1 MCKPLNL
8 VSPALARVGCVIVVT
23 VVDKL
28 HARAMLGPG
37 PGPPHRNLELAGRA
51 VVCTANNQT
60 FKSLTKP
67 SAGPPVREV
76 QAQHRCLHPRQG
88 EIYWLSPGLTLSPCQ
103 EFGLKNFS
111 LSLFLCQEFGLKNLR
126 TIHRLDRLTSGLL
139 MFGRNPRKAREMEQQ
154 IRNRQV
160 VLRFLLLPYHALSP
174 ICLPS
179 TFSLSSLVFYRCRT
193 GAERIRLSCGRRI
206 SRGEDRVQPT
216 GGGRQLQDWGLQGEQ

>member
-1 MCKPLNL
+1 M
-8 VSPALARVGCVIVVT
+8 
-23 VVDKL
+23 
-28 HARAMLGPG
+28 
-37 PGPPHRNLELAGRA
+37 
-51 VVCTANNQT
+51 CTANNQT

-88 EIYWLSPGLTLSPCQ
+88 EIDWLSPGLTLSPCQ

-111 LSLFLCQEFGLKNLR
+111 LSLFPCQEFGLKNLR

-160 VLRFLLLPYHALSP
+160 VLRFSFLPYYAISP
-174 ICLPS
+174 PTYYLPPCLPS
-179 TFSLSSLVFYRCRT
+179 YFSLSSLVFYRCRT

-216 GGGRQLQDWGLQGEQ
+216 GGGRQLQDWSLQGEQ

>member
-1 MCKPLNL
+1 
-8 VSPALARVGCVIVVT
+8 
-23 VVDKL
+23 
-28 HARAMLGPG
+28 MLGPG

-76 QAQHRCLHPRQG
+76 QAQHCCLHPRQG
-88 EIYWLSPGLTLSPCQ
+88 EIDWLSPGLTLSPCQ

-111 LSLFLCQEFGLKNLR
+111 LSLSFFTFTFPLPGVWFEEPAHNPSAGQTHLWVADVRQEPEEGQGDGAADQESTGGAQILILTILCYF
-126 TIHRLDRLTSGLL
+126 SS
-139 MFGRNPRKAREMEQQ
+139 F
-154 IRNRQV
+154 
-160 VLRFLLLPYHALSP
+160 YSP
-174 ICLPS
+174 S
-179 TFSLSSLVFYRCRT
+179 SFSLSSLVFYRCRT
-193 GAERIRLSCGRRI
+193 GAERIRLSCRRRI